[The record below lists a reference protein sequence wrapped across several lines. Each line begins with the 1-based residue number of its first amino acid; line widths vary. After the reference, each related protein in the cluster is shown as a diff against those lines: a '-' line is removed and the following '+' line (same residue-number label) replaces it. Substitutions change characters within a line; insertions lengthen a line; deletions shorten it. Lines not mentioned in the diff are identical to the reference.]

1 MGSQRFSGVEL
12 GSIAKRDSDRQ
23 QYELEQQLR
32 RDRAAKKVNAWQ
44 YRTPAT
50 NAAKK
55 RGK

>member
-23 QYELEQQLR
+23 HYELEQQLR
-32 RDRAAKKVNAWQ
+32 RDRAAKKVNGNHAWQ
-44 YRTPAT
+44 YRTPGGR
-50 NAAKK
+50 K